1 MPKERE
7 ADEALD
13 RLFSSTGERPPAQ
26 PEPGSSREKPERL
39 KSKSIGVNLKAY
51 EIDELG
57 ELADGLGVSR
67 NALIVWL
74 IRHGV
79 AALKEGEIAP
89 QTKTVSVLE
98 DPE

>member
-1 MPKERE
+1 MPTERE

-13 RLFSSTGERPPAQ
+13 KLFAPTDARPPVQ
-26 PEPGSSREKPERL
+26 PDQDESRAKPEQL

-79 AALKEGEIAP
+79 AALKGGEIAP